1 MTFGHLRRFGCKRK
15 PVKIGGAVMLWR
27 ALVIGSALASSTA
40 LSAQTATTRLDAV
53 SGVPEIDKKTQTEDV
68 RFKNERDDR
77 LTVPVRLSGAGPY
90 QFLVDTGADRT
101 AVSREL
107 VARLKL
113 ESAGGAE
120 LHSVTGV
127 STVRTARVHNL
138 ELTRTP
144 EKSIE
149 AAVLESANIGADGI
163 VGVDL
168 LRSQRVQFDF
178 EKQTMSIVPSR
189 SADFRYEPGTIV
201 VEARRKNGRLIVT
214 DARAN
219 DRPVTV
225 VLDTGSQVS
234 IGNSALRRRLLGSSL
249 VNARQTVE
257 LQSVTGERI
266 IGDYMFIRE
275 LDIGGIGLKDL
286 AIVFTDAHTFKQIGL
301 DKTPALLLGMNA
313 IRAFKKVSIDFA
325 NKKFRVVVPE
335 HSEVET
341 QVASAGLQ

>member
-1 MTFGHLRRFGCKRK
+1 M
-15 PVKIGGAVMLWR
+15 MLLR
-27 ALVIGSALASSTA
+27 ALLIGSALVGSTA
-40 LSAQTATTRLDAV
+40 LSAQPATTRLDAV
-53 SGVPEIDKKTQTEDV
+53 SGVPEIDQKTQTEDL

-77 LTVPVRLSGAGPY
+77 LTVPVRLSGSGPY

-107 VARLKL
+107 ASTLKL

-120 LHSVTGV
+120 LHTIGGV
-127 STVRTARVHNL
+127 SNVHTARVQSL

-144 EKSIE
+144 ERAIE
-149 AAVLESANIGADGI
+149 AAVLDRANIGADGI

-178 EKQTMSIVPSR
+178 EKQTMSIVPSK
-189 SADFRYEPGTIV
+189 APDFRNEPGTIV
-201 VEARRKNGRLIVT
+201 VQARRKNGRLIVT
-214 DARAN
+214 DAQAN
-219 DRPVTV
+219 DRSVTV

-234 IGNSALRRRLLGSSL
+234 IGNYALRRRLLGPSL

-257 LQSVTGERI
+257 LESVTGEKI
-266 IGDYMFIRE
+266 TGDYMFIRE

-286 AIVFTDAHTFKQIGL
+286 AVVFTDAHTFKQLGL
-301 DKTPALLLGMNA
+301 EDTPALLLGMNA

-325 NKKFRVVVPE
+325 NRKFRVVLPE
-335 HSEVET
+335 HSEIET
-341 QVASAGLQ
+341 QVASAGAL